1 MAIDSNSYCAITD
14 LERRV
19 SDLLVGNVFTTGTRP
34 TLAQA
39 EQMIDD
45 SAAEMNNALLVAGF
59 VAPIAVGD
67 DPFPHAPA
75 VAANS
80 AGAAVKVMNTFPSES
95 WDPNSPEPT
104 RNRISG
110 FAAEYK
116 SFIDKIEANKI
127 KAARSTG
134 VTGLFMVGSSRSRE
148 TGALKTPVF
157 TRDMEDYPNR
167 KTGRTDSTQ

>member
-19 SDLLVGNVFTTGTRP
+19 SDLLVGNVFTSGTRP

-45 SAAEMNNALLVAGF
+45 TAAEMNNALLVAGF
-59 VAPIAVGD
+59 VAPIVVGAA
-67 DPFPHAPA
+67 PFPHASA

-116 SFIDKIEANKI
+116 SFLDKVEGNKI
-127 KAARSTG
+127 KATRSTG
-134 VTGLFMVGSSRSRE
+134 VTGLFTVGAARSRK
-148 TGALKTPVF
+148 TGDLNTPAF
-157 TRDMEDYPNR
+157 TRDMMDFP
-167 KTGRTDSTQ
+167 GRVSRADSTQ